1 MSAKIID
8 SHRYKTITRTQLD
21 KKRKNVENSYKVKN
35 RPHKKV
41 KISNDSAYS
50 IITNLRIKKHRERK
64 IEREM
69 LLYSRP
75 QRTVIKEPK
84 QKVYIPKWFGIFCG
98 VVVVILVLVISINV
112 IRKDEDITAVFNNS
126 DDTSSSNVKLAN
138 NYDLKVGLTDLEN
151 TNVLESSNLILNDL
165 YNSASYSLVKINE
178 DYSLKYE
185 VAKGIEKISN
195 NEYDITLNDKYKLNS
210 DDVRYSVNKIL
221 SAGESNM
228 YYDEIAYISSIE
240 DIDSKYKI
248 KVKLKQ
254 DNPYFVYSLDFPVL
268 DDENKILQKYSNTA
282 SDSSI
287 LFTKTTNDDEPLNS
301 IKIQNYNSVS
311 ECVNAFVN
319 GNIDVFFASSNN
331 DMQLIG
337 KNDYNMKKYRDG
349 ETLFILG
356 NKNSNIFSRKE
367 VRSALMQSLNRDE
380 IVKSSDNTF
389 IEVIDLPFLYSG
401 IKYKY
406 DLVGADNLMSSN
418 GWTKNNSGYYYKV
431 ENGSYVNATLKLL
444 VSSDDSS
451 KVNIANNIK
460 NMAALAGIDV
470 EIEEIPSREISS
482 RINSSSY
489 DIVLA
494 SVYLNEIP
502 NISFLK
508 DYVNINTATNTAF
521 EQVENSS
528 IEDLPNEITNLEYVL
543 SDEVACIGIYARNI
557 NLVYKKDIYGFNN
570 INYMR
575 IFTDL
580 DSIGKIEGE

>member
-228 YYDEIAYISSIE
+228 YYDEIASISSIE